1 VTRIRQAFVTALVL
15 NGLAALA
22 AFPSLHLV
30 NAANAQSATVA
41 LLAKP
46 AELPDMALGQEKAP
60 VTIYEFASMSCPHCA
75 AFEQNVFPMIRSK
88 YIDTGKVRY
97 IFREF
102 PLDIKAAAASM
113 MARCV
118 ANGDAEKFFAT
129 LDAMFKRQ
137 EPLMTQTQ
145 ETLRAIGKEA
155 GMDDNGA
162 EVCIKN
168 QAMLDKLSA
177 DQKFANE
184 ELKVDATPTFFINGT
199 MTKGAISFEE
209 FEEKLKPLLKK

>member
-1 VTRIRQAFVTALVL
+1 VTRFCHALVAVLVL

-22 AFPSLHLV
+22 GFPSLLPLS
-30 NAANAQSATVA
+30 AANAQSATVA

-46 AELPDMALGQEKAP
+46 AALPDMALGQTKAP

-97 IFREF
+97 VFREF

-113 MARCV
+113 LARCV
-118 ANGDAEKFFAT
+118 ANGDAEKFFNT
-129 LDAMFKRQ
+129 LDTMFKRQ
-137 EPLMTQTQ
+137 ELLMTQTQ
-145 ETLRAIGKEA
+145 ETLRVIGKEA

-162 EVCIKN
+162 ETCIKD
-168 QAMLDKLSA
+168 QALLDKFSA

-209 FEEKLKPLLKK
+209 FEAKLDPLLKK